1 MLEKIFGRK
10 KKKPEVFPDIKFGR
24 YSDNNKSLEQI
35 KRWKEAENLFSE
47 KKFFES
53 FDAFF
58 EYLKDAEADNVLHER
73 NESGGSFSLY
83 QGSKI
88 LKGKYNDKNLE
99 AEVSLA
105 HMATPSTPVMR
116 RLLEQNFH
124 IYYTRYALDKE
135 RLCMLFDSRIDNAS
149 PGKLYYGLKE
159 LATRADKQD
168 DLLVH
173 DFTVLEMTETE
184 HIVPL
189 PEKEKEIKF
198 HYFQKWVNELLELVE
213 PLDKE
218 KFSGGIAYLILS
230 LFFRI
235 DFLIRPEGKLLQD
248 LEKIIHIYYK
258 KDERP
263 VVEKNRDMLVAIRKL
278 QSKTL
283 EDVSSFLF
291 NAKFTFS
298 IVQPQ
303 PYKTIAET
311 ISNANQNVSW
321 YNDNGY
327 PAIARQI
334 TEYGISY
341 CQYAYSLPKPITEFF
356 LLFMMINHVDY
367 FRALGFNHDYY
378 DPAEK
383 KFNKEAIEEK
393 IDEIEK
399 NWQPK
404 YPRMSINK
412 DKIRYDSLLQFNL
425 SFTKR
430 LEELD
435 MDAA

>member
-10 KKKPEVFPDIKFGR
+10 KKKLEAFPDIRFGR
-24 YSDNNKSLEQI
+24 YSDNNKSLDQI

-47 KKFFES
+47 KKIFES

-58 EYLKDAEADNVLHER
+58 EYLKDVEVDNVLHER
-73 NESGGSFSLY
+73 TESGGSFSLF

-105 HMATPSTPVMR
+105 HMSTPSVPVMR

-184 HIVPL
+184 HIIPL
-189 PEKEKEIKF
+189 PEQEKEIK
-198 HYFQKWVNELLELVE
+198 YRYLIKWVNELLELAE

-230 LFFRI
+230 MFFRI

-278 QSKTL
+278 QAKKP
-283 EDVSSFLF
+283 EDVTSFLF
-291 NAKFTFS
+291 NAKYTFS
-298 IVQPQ
+298 IVQPV

-311 ISNANQNVSW
+311 ISNANQNVAW

-327 PAIARQI
+327 PGIARQI

-341 CQYAYSLPKPITEFF
+341 SQYAHSLPKPITDFF
-356 LLFMMINHVDY
+356 LLFMMINHDDY
-367 FRALGFNHDYY
+367 FKALGFNHDYY
-378 DPAEK
+378 DPAEN
-383 KFNKEAIEEK
+383 KFNKEAIEDR
-393 IDEIEK
+393 IDEIEN
-399 NWQPK
+399 NWKPK
-404 YPRMSINK
+404 YPGMSINK
-412 DKIRYDSLLQFNL
+412 EKIRYDSLLQFNL

-430 LEELD
+430 LEELN
-435 MDAA
+435 MDSA

>member
-24 YSDNNKSLEQI
+24 YSDNNKSLAQI

-58 EYLKDAEADNVLHER
+58 EYLKDFEVDNVLHER

-135 RLCMLFDSRIDNAS
+135 RLCMLFDTRIDNAS

-173 DFTVLEMTETE
+173 DFTV
-184 HIVPL
+184 
-189 PEKEKEIKF
+189 
-198 HYFQKWVNELLELVE
+198 
-213 PLDKE
+213 
-218 KFSGGIAYLILS
+218 
-230 LFFRI
+230 
-235 DFLIRPEGKLLQD
+235 
-248 LEKIIHIYYK
+248 
-258 KDERP
+258 
-263 VVEKNRDMLVAIRKL
+263 
-278 QSKTL
+278 
-283 EDVSSFLF
+283 
-291 NAKFTFS
+291 
-298 IVQPQ
+298 
-303 PYKTIAET
+303 
-311 ISNANQNVSW
+311 
-321 YNDNGY
+321 
-327 PAIARQI
+327 
-334 TEYGISY
+334 
-341 CQYAYSLPKPITEFF
+341 
-356 LLFMMINHVDY
+356 
-367 FRALGFNHDYY
+367 
-378 DPAEK
+378 
-383 KFNKEAIEEK
+383 
-393 IDEIEK
+393 
-399 NWQPK
+399 
-404 YPRMSINK
+404 
-412 DKIRYDSLLQFNL
+412 
-425 SFTKR
+425 
-430 LEELD
+430 
-435 MDAA
+435 

>member
-47 KKFFES
+47 KKIFES

-135 RLCMLFDSRIDNAS
+135 RLCMLFDTRIDNAS

-235 DFLIRPEGKLLQD
+235 NYAASISSSSSLLVNERLNCKRLSYLILSLFILIRGYFGCQ
-248 LEKIIHIYYK
+248 
-258 KDERP
+258 
-263 VVEKNRDMLVAIRKL
+263 
-278 QSKTL
+278 
-283 EDVSSFLF
+283 F
-291 NAKFTFS
+291 FS
-298 IVQPQ
+298 ISSIRSS
-303 PYKTIAET
+303 IA
-311 ISNANQNVSW
+311 
-321 YNDNGY
+321 
-327 PAIARQI
+327 
-334 TEYGISY
+334 
-341 CQYAYSLPKPITEFF
+341 
-356 LLFMMINHVDY
+356 
-367 FRALGFNHDYY
+367 
-378 DPAEK
+378 
-383 KFNKEAIEEK
+383 
-393 IDEIEK
+393 
-399 NWQPK
+399 
-404 YPRMSINK
+404 
-412 DKIRYDSLLQFNL
+412 SLLNL
-425 SFTKR
+425 FS
-430 LEELD
+430 
-435 MDAA
+435 AGS